1 MKELKPSH
9 QHNAEKFGAEAGGG
23 HITHNVLKG

>member
-9 QHNAEKFGAEAGGG
+9 QQNAEKFGAEAGGG